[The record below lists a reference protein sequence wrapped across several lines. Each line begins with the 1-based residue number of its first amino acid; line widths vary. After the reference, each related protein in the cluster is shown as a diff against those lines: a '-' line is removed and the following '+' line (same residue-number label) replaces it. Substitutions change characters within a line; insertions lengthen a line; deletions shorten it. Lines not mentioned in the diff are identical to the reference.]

1 MDELMEGPL
10 RWDAARYVKGPA
22 AQQVSL
28 DEAVLG
34 HKAVLRAAC
43 DLDWQGGGGSCGRS
57 TQ

>member
-34 HKAVLRAAC
+34 HKA
-43 DLDWQGGGGSCGRS
+43 SGRGLHAI
-57 TQ
+57 